1 METIDVDERAQKV
14 LWVALHPEI
23 RYPWLSSED
32 TKLIWDVCRVD
43 ARCEQEHVDGAV
55 KLHLKAD
62 PSISEDVLS
71 AAKQKALDQIEF
83 NWKYIPLSGD
93 GIPVSVD
100 SPQRRLST
108 AAAASGQLVP
118 YQSIAPCG
126 QFGAAQYPPAPL
138 PLVPH
143 QFV

>member
-1 METIDVDERAQKV
+1 METIAVDERAQKA
-14 LWVALHPEI
+14 LWIALHPEI

-32 TKLIWDVCRVD
+32 TQLIWDTCRVD

-62 PSISEDVLS
+62 PSISEDVMS
-71 AAKQKALDQIEF
+71 TAKQIALDQIEF
-83 NWKYIPLSGD
+83 NWIYIPLSGD
-93 GIPVSVD
+93 GIPISVD

-118 YQSIAPCG
+118 YQSIVRWG
-126 QFGAAQYPPAPL
+126 HFGAAQYPPASL

-143 QFV
+143 